1 MCRHCRYD
9 ARADR
14 LEMLLLLATSETD
27 NERVAKAYELVKDI
41 EGK

>member
-9 ARADR
+9 ARADE

-27 NERVAKAYELVKDI
+27 NERIVKAYELVKEI
-41 EGK
+41 NGK